1 MLLSVDQIAKSFGG
15 NAAVGG
21 VSFSVAPG
29 EIVGIIGPNGS
40 GKTTTMSM
48 IAGLLPVDRG
58 RIQFDGVDVTGAAPY
73 DHRRRRIGATYQN
86 ARLFDELTLRHNVQL
101 SAQAKRTA
109 DSHEIEARSQTWM
122 EKLGLGHVADN
133 LAFALSGG
141 QRKLGE
147 LARVLVTAP
156 SLVLLDEPTAG
167 VAPSLHD
174 VVADALREEQRRGT
188 GIVLVSHDLPWTF
201 LLASRIIVMDAG
213 RVLLEGSSEDIGKD
227 RRLMDAYL
235 T

>member
-1 MLLSVDQIAKSFGG
+1 MLLAVDQIAKSFGG

-21 VSFSVAPG
+21 VSFSVQPG

-58 RIQFDGVDVTGAAPY
+58 RIRFDGIDVTAAPPY
-73 DHRRRRIGATYQN
+73 DRRRRRIGATYQN
-86 ARLFDELTLRHNVQL
+86 ARLFDELTLRHNVAL
-101 SAQAKRTA
+101 SAQAKQSAGT
-109 DSHEIEARSQTWM
+109 DEIEARSQAWL
-122 EKLGLGHVADN
+122 EKLALGHVADN

-147 LARVLVTAP
+147 LARLLVTAP
-156 SLVLLDEPTAG
+156 NLILLDEPTAG

-174 VVADALREEQRRGT
+174 VVADALRVEQGRGA

-201 LLASRIIVMDAG
+201 TLASRIIVMDAG
-213 RVLLEGSSEDIGKD
+213 RILLEGTSEDIGKD
-227 RRLMDAYL
+227 PRLVDAYL

>member
-1 MLLSVDQIAKSFGG
+1 VLLSVDQIAKSFGG
-15 NAAVGG
+15 NAAVSG
-21 VSFSVAPG
+21 VSLSVASG

-58 RIQFDGVDVTGAAPY
+58 RIRFDGVDITTAAPY
-73 DHRRRRIGATYQN
+73 HRSRRRIGATYQN

-101 SAQAKRTA
+101 SAQAKRSAET
-109 DSHEIEARSQTWM
+109 HEIEARSQAWL
-122 EKLGLGHVADN
+122 EKLALRHVADN

-156 SLVLLDEPTAG
+156 ELILLDEPTAG

-174 VVADALREEQRRGT
+174 VVAEALRQEQRRGA

-213 RVLLEGSSEDIGKD
+213 RILIEGTSKDIGKD
-227 RRLMDAYL
+227 SRLVDAYL